1 MKRLKNGTIVLGSL
15 VNGEEGYGRKV
26 VYITEPVFFRAL
38 VVTTRHTLFRMV
50 KFNVKVLR
58 LKVQKKLNPLHS
70 ELHLKTCPKINVN
83 NFKLISKSWIY
94 TSRLLMVCMAREQR
108 VRWTRITNK
117 TSIILILKKQLT
129 FQNLWMWY

>member
-1 MKRLKNGTIVLGSL
+1 LEVLVLALPYQLAGEAPSQAHNMNLKNGTIVLGSL

-58 LKVQKKLNPLHS
+58 LKVQKN
-70 ELHLKTCPKINVN
+70 
-83 NFKLISKSWIY
+83 
-94 TSRLLMVCMAREQR
+94 
-108 VRWTRITNK
+108 
-117 TSIILILKKQLT
+117 
-129 FQNLWMWY
+129 